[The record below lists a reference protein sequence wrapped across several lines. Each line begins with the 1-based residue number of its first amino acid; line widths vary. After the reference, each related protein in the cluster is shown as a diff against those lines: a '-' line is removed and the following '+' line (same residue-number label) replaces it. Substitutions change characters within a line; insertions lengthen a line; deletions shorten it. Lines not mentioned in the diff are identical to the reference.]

1 MQRRA
6 IWASLAVL
14 LLGVMVA
21 AQAQS
26 AQEDYLDVYS
36 VQVKP
41 EKRADFDAMVKK
53 MVAANR
59 DNSGDNW
66 LTMETVY
73 GPGDRVIMISTRH
86 SYAEAEKGATAFD
99 QAIQKAYGKASDKMF
114 QEYSQCLVNQ
124 RSELRRRRWDL
135 SSNAPTD
142 PAGYAKMI
150 ADARWLRTT
159 AVHVRPG
166 HVAEYEALLK
176 EVKAAREKASPPQT
190 VLVSQAVAGQEG
202 NVFYITMLQ
211 SSLAGFDGQPSMPQ
225 LLGNEVWEHYQKTN
239 AEVVSG
245 TETAIN
251 RFLPEISNAPKEIVA
266 LAPDYW
272 SPKSTA
278 AVHAKAD
285 TPKAPVVN
293 AKTTTK
299 IEEKK

>member
-278 AVHAKAD
+278 AVHAKGD